1 MKRALAVGLG
11 ILLLLPLLVVAGFL
25 LFFDADAFRPR
36 VVEAVQRATG
46 REFRIEGRLHLTPAL
61 SPTLAAEGLVLAN
74 VPGGSAPEM
83 LRIAEAE
90 LSLALLPLLS
100 GRIELAHLRLEG
112 GRLLLE
118 RENWRFARPAAP
130 EAAPPA
136 PASQAAPQDPPGRPM
151 ELDLRAVTLRDW
163 RVTAGG
169 ETLHLPELRLTGS
182 GPASQLDLTAR
193 LATRGTEARIEG
205 RLGAPAAWNGP
216 APWPFQLTAALPFLR
231 LTAEGQQTQGDWRT
245 ALRAD
250 IPRLD
255 ALAPLARRPLPALT
269 GITLRAAAEVT
280 GGVARLAGLDGEATG
295 GEVGGFTLTNARF
308 IQTGQEAPLTLEA
321 NGQLRG
327 EAVRLTAETR
337 PMALAAGTPAP
348 LALWLSAGGA
358 TASLAGE
365 WPGALRL
372 TATAPELARLSALA
386 GRPLPP
392 LRDASLSAAFTALG
406 PMFGEGVRLGEFAL
420 ASSAGDLAGALEWRW
435 APRPTVSGRVT
446 STRMDLNALRLPP
459 PPQAVAAPP
468 AAVPPT
474 PAPAAAGR
482 VIPDTPLDL
491 AALRLFDADVSF
503 TLGEVIERELTLR
516 QVEGRLVNAGARA
529 RLEPF
534 AATLPGGRLAV
545 ALAAD
550 ATGAAPAVQIRGGG
564 QGLDPTALLGAFGLS
579 GPLTGRTDLDLNLR
593 GEGATW
599 RAVAASATGHFGLA
613 VVEGRLSGGPA
624 QVMAQIPGFAGGVPV
639 NCLALRGEADRGL
652 VRFSAFHLDGAAGRL
667 AGEGGMSLRDE
678 TLAIR
683 MQGDLRLAGVRVRAP
698 IPLGGTLA
706 APRLELAALTEGAV
720 GSLLGAPS
728 GGSGGGAGGAA
739 MPDCAGAL
747 RIARGGREGPVP
759 QGAPVPPGQSQ
770 PSINNLLRGL
780 LGR

>member
-1 MKRALAVGLG
+1 
-11 ILLLLPLLVVAGFL
+11 
-25 LFFDADAFRPR
+25 
-36 VVEAVQRATG
+36 
-46 REFRIEGRLHLTPAL
+46 
-61 SPTLAAEGLVLAN
+61 
-74 VPGGSAPEM
+74 
-83 LRIAEAE
+83 
-90 LSLALLPLLS
+90 
-100 GRIELAHLRLEG
+100 
-112 GRLLLE
+112 
-118 RENWRFARPAAP
+118 
-130 EAAPPA
+130 
-136 PASQAAPQDPPGRPM
+136 
-151 ELDLRAVTLRDW
+151 
-163 RVTAGG
+163 
-169 ETLHLPELRLTGS
+169 
-182 GPASQLDLTAR
+182 
-193 LATRGTEARIEG
+193 
-205 RLGAPAAWNGP
+205 
-216 APWPFQLTAALPFLR
+216 
-231 LTAEGQQTQGDWRT
+231 
-245 ALRAD
+245 
-250 IPRLD
+250 
-255 ALAPLARRPLPALT
+255 
-269 GITLRAAAEVT
+269 
-280 GGVARLAGLDGEATG
+280 
-295 GEVGGFTLTNARF
+295 
-308 IQTGQEAPLTLEA
+308 
-321 NGQLRG
+321 
-327 EAVRLTAETR
+327 
-337 PMALAAGTPAP
+337 
-348 LALWLSAGGA
+348 
-358 TASLAGE
+358 
-365 WPGALRL
+365 
-372 TATAPELARLSALA
+372 
-386 GRPLPP
+386 
-392 LRDASLSAAFTALG
+392 
-406 PMFGEGVRLGEFAL
+406 
-420 ASSAGDLAGALEWRW
+420 
-435 APRPTVSGRVT
+435 
-446 STRMDLNALRLPP
+446 MDLNALRLPP

-474 PAPAAAGR
+474 PAPTAAGR

-652 VRFSAFHLDGAAGRL
+652 VRFSAFYLDGAAGRL